1 MGNRMGIARESCAF
15 INSDKKITVCGCVSV
30 ESYTDEEIVICLVE
44 MKLKLNGS
52 NMTMSTFSGGEIA
65 VCGELS
71 SIEFLKGRCSK

>member
-1 MGNRMGIARESCAF
+1 MRNRSIIGKESCAF

-44 MKLKLNGS
+44 MKLKLSGS

-65 VCGELS
+65 ICGELS
-71 SIEFLKGRCSK
+71 AVEFLKG